1 MDDFIAFLAKHG
13 NLRARRFRSKAYG
26 QEITRYAWGDVS
38 PHELALSLKARAYFC
53 HATAVTLH
61 GLAKATSK
69 TIYLN
74 VEQSAKPSYPG
85 SLTQEGIDLAFSRK
99 QRQSNLTYA
108 HPGISVTVI
117 AGKNTNRLGIEP
129 ISDIASQPVAVTNIE
144 RTLIDIVV
152 RPAYAGGIVQVLSVY
167 RGAKDRVSVERL
179 LKILKSL
186 DYVYPYH
193 QSIGFLM
200 QKADYPEKSHAELRA
215 IGLNYDF
222 YLEHDIKQPEYSEDW
237 RLFYPKELKA

>member
-1 MDDFIAFLAKHG
+1 MDKKLPATLGAT
-13 NLRARRFRSKAYG
+13 LPLMR
-26 QEITRYAWGDVS
+26 
-38 PHELALSLKARAYFC
+38 PALSLKARGYFC

-85 SLTQEGIDLAFSRK
+85 SLTQEGINLAFSRK

-108 HPGISVTVI
+108 YPGISVTVI
-117 AGKNTNRLGIEP
+117 AGKNTNRLGVEQ
-129 ISDIASQPVAVTNIE
+129 ISGIASQSLSVTNIE

-152 RPAYAGGIVQVLSVY
+152 RPAYAGGIAQVLKVY
-167 RGAKDRVSVERL
+167 RTAKDRMSVDRL
-179 LKILKSL
+179 LKTLKTL

-200 QKADYPEKSHAELRA
+200 QKANYPEKSYAQLSA
-215 IGLNYDF
+215 IGLNHDF
-222 YLEHDIKQPEYSEDW
+222 YLAHDIKKPNYSKDW
-237 RLFYPKELKA
+237 RLFYPKGLDL